1 MGHEDAESTVPTAKG
16 LADHL
21 TQNWTA
27 EGVYPRGTG
36 DGFVSIVLPSRFD
49 LFPTFIDE
57 VRQLAG
63 RGSRIVFVATSEETR
78 LDVYLGNRYEDGV
91 NPIKAT
97 GPSTCKIVT
106 LGAFSGILSA
116 LGLMAVFASSS
127 AV

>member
-1 MGHEDAESTVPTAKG
+1 MGHVDAEAAVPTAKG

-36 DGFVSIVLPSRFD
+36 DGFLSIVLPSRFD

-78 LDVYLGNRYEDGV
+78 LDVYLGSRYEDGA
-91 NPIKAT
+91 NPIKAS
-97 GPSTCKIVT
+97 GPSTCRLVM
-106 LGAFSGILSA
+106 LGCFSGLVSA
-116 LGLMAVFASSS
+116 IGLLAVASSTV
-127 AV
+127 AA